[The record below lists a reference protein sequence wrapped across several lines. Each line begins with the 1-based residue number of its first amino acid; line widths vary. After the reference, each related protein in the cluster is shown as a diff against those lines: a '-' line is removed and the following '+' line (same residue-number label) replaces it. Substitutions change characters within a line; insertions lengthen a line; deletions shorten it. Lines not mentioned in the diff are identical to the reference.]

1 MIHLSPPYGGPEVG
15 KKFSQYTVKDYIM
28 ISIDLQC
35 EKVTFMS
42 RHCIFKV

>member
-1 MIHLSPPYGGPEVG
+1 MIHLSPRYGGPKVG
-15 KKFSQYTVKDYIM
+15 QKISQYTVKDYIV
-28 ISIDLQC
+28 IYIDLQC